1 MESICKKE
9 MRRYLYILLW
19 LVIAPNM
26 VMAQSDRQH
35 IREGNRSYR
44 NGEFVKAESS
54 YRKAL
59 AKNDRNAIA
68 MYNLGCAQ
76 MRQNN
81 DSVAIETFANVSAM
95 AQDKG
100 IRSRASHNA
109 GTILQH
115 KRQYKEAIEAY
126 KDALRNNPKDDDAR
140 YNLVL
145 CKHLLKQQQQQQQQQ
160 KNKDNKDQNK
170 QDKNKQQ
177 DNKDKQQQNKDENNN
192 KEREQKRQ
200 MSRENA
206 EQLLNAAMQQEKET
220 QQKLKKAMQQPSRR
234 KLDKNW

>member
-44 NGEFVKAESS
+44 NGEYVKAESS

-95 AQDKG
+95 TQDKG

-126 KDALRNNPKDDDAR
+126 KEALRNNPKDGDAR

-145 CKHLLKQQQQQQQQQ
+145 CKHLLKQQQQQQQQ

>member
-95 AQDKG
+95 TQDKG

-126 KDALRNNPKDDDAR
+126 KEA
-140 YNLVL
+140 
-145 CKHLLKQQQQQQQQQ
+145 
-160 KNKDNKDQNK
+160 
-170 QDKNKQQ
+170 
-177 DNKDKQQQNKDENNN
+177 
-192 KEREQKRQ
+192 
-200 MSRENA
+200 
-206 EQLLNAAMQQEKET
+206 
-220 QQKLKKAMQQPSRR
+220 
-234 KLDKNW
+234 